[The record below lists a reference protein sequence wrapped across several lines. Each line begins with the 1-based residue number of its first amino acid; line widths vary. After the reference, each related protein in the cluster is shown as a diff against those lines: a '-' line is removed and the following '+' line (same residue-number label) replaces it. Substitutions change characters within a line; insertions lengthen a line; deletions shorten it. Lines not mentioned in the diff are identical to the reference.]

1 MLENIEVL
9 YHSSIRIS
17 KNKVIYIDPFK
28 IDKNYNDADIVFI
41 THDHF
46 DHYSEEDID
55 KVINEN
61 TTIIIPEELLTKI
74 LRKGINKNA
83 VITVESNKEYM
94 VQGIKFET
102 IPAYN
107 TNKTFHPKENDWVGY
122 IITLD
127 GIRYYIAGDTDI
139 TEENR
144 KVKCDVAFVPV
155 GGTYTMDFK
164 EAAQLINEI
173 QPKIA
178 VPIHYGSVVGTK
190 QDATDFIKLLHPSI
204 KGIILMKQLQ
214 IMKLNV

>member
-1 MLENIEVL
+1 MLDNIEVL
-9 YHSSIRIS
+9 YHSSIRI
-17 KNKVIYIDPFK
+17 NKEKIIYIDPFK

-41 THDHF
+41 THDHY

-61 TTIIIPEELLTKI
+61 TTIIIPEELLTKL

-83 VITVESNKEYM
+83 IITVEPNEKYM
-94 VQGIKFET
+94 VQEIKFET
-102 IPAYN
+102 ISAYN
-107 TNKTFHPKENDWVGY
+107 TNKTFHPKENGWVGY

-139 TEENR
+139 TKENR

-190 QDATDFIKLLHPSI
+190 QDAKDFIKLLNPSI
-204 KGIILMKQLQ
+204 KGVILMNQ
-214 IMKLNV
+214 